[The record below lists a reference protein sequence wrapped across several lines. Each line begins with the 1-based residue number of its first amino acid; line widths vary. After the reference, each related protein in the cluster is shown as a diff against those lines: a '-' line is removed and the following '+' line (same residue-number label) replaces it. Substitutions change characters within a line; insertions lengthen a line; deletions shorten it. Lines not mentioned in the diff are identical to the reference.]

1 MLMHAEACDDDYAT
15 DGDDHDRD
23 DTDYGDNKISL
34 MHRSYRIN
42 IACRCM

>member
-1 MLMHAEACDDDYAT
+1 MHAEACDDDDHVT

-23 DTDYGDNKISL
+23 DIDYSDNKISL

>member
-1 MLMHAEACDDDYAT
+1 MHAEACDDDYAT

-23 DTDYGDNKISL
+23 DTDYGNKISL